1 MPYMARYKLTIAYEG
16 TDFHG
21 WQKQLPPDEEPLR
34 TVQGVLEEALA
45 KVFRQPISVQG
56 ASRTDTGVHARHQ
69 VAAFDCQTQIDIKR
83 IASAINYRLPDDVQ
97 IKKATITHDN
107 FEPTS
112 DALSKGYRYRIA
124 YGNKGQYH
132 QPLFSRRLTYFS
144 GYELDPQRMNQ
155 AAQHFIGK
163 HDFAGFAKADHG
175 RDTTIRTIHDCK
187 VISKSNRRCWI
198 DISGN
203 GFLHNMVRIIAGTL
217 IEIGRGRYE
226 PDHVKEIIKSK
237 DRDKAGST
245 LPPEGLFLMWI
256 KYQEAKS

>member
-1 MPYMARYKLTIAYEG
+1 MPRYKLIIAYEG

-34 TVQGVLEEALA
+34 TVQGVLEDALA
-45 KVFRQPISVQG
+45 KVFRQPINVQG

-69 VAAFDCQTQIDIKR
+69 VAAFNCQTQIEVTR

-97 IKKATITHDN
+97 VKEAKIIHDN
-107 FEPTS
+107 FDPVS
-112 DALSKGYRYRIA
+112 DAISKGYRYRIS
-124 YGNKGQYH
+124 YGNKGQYQ

-144 GYELDPQRMNQ
+144 GYELDPQRMNE
-155 AAQHFIGK
+155 AAQHFIGE
-163 HDFAGFAKADHG
+163 HDFAAFAKTNHG
-175 RDTTIRTIHDCK
+175 RDTTVRTIHDCK
-187 VISKSNRRCWI
+187 VIPKNNRRCWI

-217 IEIGRGRYE
+217 IEVGRGKYE
-226 PDHVKEIIKSK
+226 PNQVQEIITSK
-237 DRDKAGST
+237 DRAKASTT

-256 KYQEAKS
+256 NYGDSDS